1 MSEELAAGQ
10 LRTWKQKYF
19 THTPPTSGY
28 EFFML
33 IEPFLENSVK
43 KWHVMFCGGS
53 LVVMSEDSILNL
65 SRSMLERNQ

>member
-53 LVVMSEDSILNL
+53 LVGM
-65 SRSMLERNQ
+65 

>member
-33 IEPFLENSVK
+33 IEPFFEKSEK
-43 KWHVMFCGGS
+43 KWHVMFCGGA
-53 LVVMSEDSILNL
+53 LVGMSEESILNL
-65 SRSMLERNQ
+65 SRCMLARDQ